1 MINRTPQKKG
11 HLFSGS
17 AAKYAANTVTETGL
31 IGLGTG
37 SSVIPAN
44 YFKEAGA
51 PLHLMLMGG
60 WSKGA
65 NTTLTL
71 RVTFTQSGV
80 TTTHHQKI
88 FSNARLGGTVGG
100 HWEIRAMCNVY
111 AVGATGTMMMHAML
125 QLLENDSAEIL
136 GTHTETPSFTFDTT
150 LPFEMD
156 ATAEWGTADVLNT
169 IHSSN
174 VMIW

>member
-1 MINRTPQKKG
+1 MIKVLPKRDG
-11 HLFSGS
+11 HLFSGN
-17 AAKYAANTVTETGL
+17 AAVYCANTITETTL
-31 IGLGTG
+31 IGTG
-37 SSVIPAN
+37 DGNAIVPAN
-44 YFKEAGA
+44 HFKHAGD

-65 NTTLTL
+65 VSTLTL
-71 RVTFTQSGV
+71 RVNFTQSGV
-80 TTTHHQKI
+80 TTTHHQKV
-88 FSNARLGGTVGG
+88 FSNARLGGTTGG
-100 HWEIRAMCNVY
+100 HWEVRAMCNIY
-111 AVGATGTMMMHAML
+111 AVGVTGTMMMHAML

-150 LPFEMD
+150 LPFEIF
-156 ATAEWGTADVLNT
+156 ATAQWGTADVLNT